1 MPRGRDLPDTA
12 PTERSSTLTADF
24 PREEAAL
31 KLFVSGI
38 ATGGEEVDRADSTL
52 ARSSEPTGLGREPF
66 CSAIPSEVRH
76 SIDATRKQ
84 LIRQTRR
91 PTYLLEG
98 GLPGRSG
105 SRAIAA
111 DHQPESAI
119 GRLPTE
125 GTLAG
130 RPDKQQAPEKREK
143 RMRSKDLMGRDLLS
157 EIVLLGFGDLIFV
170 SLLPILIAALS
181 RP

>member
-1 MPRGRDLPDTA
+1 MDGTN
-12 PTERSSTLTADF
+12 
-24 PREEAAL
+24 
-31 KLFVSGI
+31 
-38 ATGGEEVDRADSTL
+38 STL
-52 ARSSEPTGLGREPF
+52 ARSSEPSGLGREPF
-66 CSAIPSEVRH
+66 CTAIPSEIRH
-76 SIDATRKQ
+76 SIDGSRSSLSAKPGG
-84 LIRQTRR
+84 L
-91 PTYLLEG
+91 PTFLRA

-143 RMRSKDLMGRDLLS
+143 RMRSKDLMGPDLLS
-157 EIVLLGFGDLIFV
+157 EIVLLGFGELIFV
-170 SLLPILIAALS
+170 SLLLILIAALS
-181 RP
+181 ALAR